1 MDDFSVFENP
11 SLMLTEGDPRFIDTI
26 FNVTGLIDGFFNNS
40 NNALVTYIGGV
51 ILFIVLVGP
60 ATIYDQKYIFHFLI
74 AELALFFLDVYYN
87 QTNFSK
93 NLILT
98 H

>member
-26 FNVTGLIDGFFNNS
+26 FNVTGLINGFFNNS

-51 ILFIVLVGP
+51 ILFIVLV
-60 ATIYDQKYIFHFLI
+60 
-74 AELALFFLDVYYN
+74 ELALFFLDVYYN

>member
-1 MDDFSVFENP
+1 MWE
-11 SLMLTEGDPRFIDTI
+11 IQK
-26 FNVTGLIDGFFNNS
+26 
-40 NNALVTYIGGV
+40 

-93 NLILT
+93 NLIL
-98 H
+98 